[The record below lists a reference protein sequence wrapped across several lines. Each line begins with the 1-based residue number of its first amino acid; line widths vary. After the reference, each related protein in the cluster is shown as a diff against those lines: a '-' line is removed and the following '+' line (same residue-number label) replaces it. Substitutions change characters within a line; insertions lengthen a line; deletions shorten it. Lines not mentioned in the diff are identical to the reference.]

1 VSLLEIDAAAKR
13 HTPYE
18 YALTYDAVQRRAG
31 GCSGV
36 ESKKMNRL
44 PQWGR
49 GLFMTNRI
57 WATANQRRL
66 GNVSPMPEGFEVVSG
81 AAAEY
86 VNWSG
91 WDGF

>member
-1 VSLLEIDAAAKR
+1 
-13 HTPYE
+13 
-18 YALTYDAVQRRAG
+18 
-31 GCSGV
+31 
-36 ESKKMNRL
+36 
-44 PQWGR
+44 
-49 GLFMTNRI
+49 MTNRI